1 MFWRKNK
8 EERVVE
14 PVDQV
19 APTIA
24 EQPDSLMAT
33 PPEEVVMV
41 ENEDETIPAP
51 IIREPL
57 VAPSEAKAAS
67 DLPPSIQT
75 AQLEGRIIEAI
86 STIFDPEIPV
96 NIYELGLIYDLSI
109 TADNCV
115 RVEMTLTSPACPVAG
130 SLPGEVEQKV
140 REVEDVQD
148 VALELV
154 WDPPW
159 TPDRMTEAARLELGF
174 M

>member
-1 MFWRKNK
+1 MFWRKRK
-8 EERVVE
+8 EGEMQEPEAATVE
-14 PVDQV
+14 P
-19 APTIA
+19 T
-24 EQPDSLMAT
+24 ER
-33 PPEEVVMV
+33 EEV
-41 ENEDETIPAP
+41 PAP
-51 IIREPL
+51 VIREPL
-57 VAPSEAKAAS
+57 TESEAPMAAENAPSN
-67 DLPPSIQT
+67 IHT

-96 NIYELGLIYDLSI
+96 NIYELGLIYDLHI
-109 TADNCV
+109 TADDCV

-140 REVEDVQD
+140 REVEGVQE

-159 TPDRMTEAARLELGF
+159 TPDRMSEAARLELGF

>member
-1 MFWRKNK
+1 MFWKKNK

-14 PVDQV
+14 PVEQV
-19 APTIA
+19 TPVSA
-24 EQPDSLMAT
+24 EQPESVLAASPEKILMDEGV
-33 PPEEVVMV
+33 EES
-41 ENEDETIPAP
+41 IPAP
-51 IIREPL
+51 LVREPL
-57 VAPSEAKAAS
+57 VAPGEAS
-67 DLPPSIQT
+67 TRPDLPPSIQA